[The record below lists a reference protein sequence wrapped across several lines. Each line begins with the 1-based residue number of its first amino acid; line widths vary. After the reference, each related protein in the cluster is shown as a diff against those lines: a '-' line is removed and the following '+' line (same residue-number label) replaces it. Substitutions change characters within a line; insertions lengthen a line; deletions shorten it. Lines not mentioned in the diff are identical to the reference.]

1 MKDNQLQA
9 IGATV
14 LRITLGIVL
23 IAHSLYLKL
32 MVFTLPGTA
41 QFFESIGLP
50 GLLAYATF
58 AVELIAGVALIIG
71 YQVRIAAMAVL
82 PFLLGATWAH
92 LGNGWLF
99 TNEGGGWEYP
109 LVLAVAA
116 IVQALL
122 GGGYGALSDITTN
135 RTKYSMAKA

>member
-1 MKDNQLQA
+1 MKDDQLQA
-9 IGATV
+9 ISAAV

-50 GLLAYATF
+50 GLLAYVTF
-58 AVELIAGVALIIG
+58 AVELIAGVFLIIG

-92 LGNGWLF
+92 FGNGWLF

-109 LVLAVAA
+109 LVLAVVA
-116 IVQALL
+116 IAQALL